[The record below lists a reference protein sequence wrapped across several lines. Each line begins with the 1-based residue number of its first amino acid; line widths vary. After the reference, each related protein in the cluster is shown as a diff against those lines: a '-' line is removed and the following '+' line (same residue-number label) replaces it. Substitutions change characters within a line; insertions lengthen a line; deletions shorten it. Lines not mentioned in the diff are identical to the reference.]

1 MEIKLSVLSFAILL
15 ALFVQSS
22 SAAKSN
28 LQCKLP
34 PVWKVNGVDPMA
46 DARARGDVVVLA
58 LLVSY

>member
-1 MEIKLSVLSFAILL
+1 MEIKLSVLSCAIL

-22 SAAKSN
+22 YAAQATN
-28 LQCKLP
+28 TQCKLP

-46 DARARGDVVVLA
+46 DARARGDMVVLA